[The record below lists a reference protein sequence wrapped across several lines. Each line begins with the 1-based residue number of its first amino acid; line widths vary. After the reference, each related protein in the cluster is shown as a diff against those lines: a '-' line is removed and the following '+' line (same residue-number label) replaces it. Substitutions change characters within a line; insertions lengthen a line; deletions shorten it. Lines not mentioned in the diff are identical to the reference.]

1 MLKPIKPSVGR
12 ITFPVAER
20 NFRLSIFSV
29 VSVGS
34 VGVGFVSSRFISLC
48 LLGLM
53 YGSQE
58 SETNFYSKVI
68 STHFCKFLLSLPPPP
83 FNKPI

>member
-12 ITFPVAER
+12 ITFLVAER

-58 SETNFYSKVI
+58 SETNFYVK
-68 STHFCKFLLSLPPPP
+68 
-83 FNKPI
+83 